1 MKLNFNPV
9 SQNQI
14 FNAYRINQSAAAKTG
29 KADSAQAQERR
40 LDLEYH
46 GSEKFPD
53 QFGEKGRQVDGF
65 HQVPGGGL

>member
-29 KADSAQAQERR
+29 KADSVQAQESR
-40 LDLEYH
+40 LDL
-46 GSEKFPD
+46 G
-53 QFGEKGRQVDGF
+53 
-65 HQVPGGGL
+65 